1 MRALVVVVV
10 LIVVAVAAVWLNLSR
25 IVKST
30 VEGEGTK
37 SLRLAT
43 TLDRASVAL
52 FGGKLGLKSLAIASP
67 KGFSAPHMLE
77 AGDIDVRVRYADLR
91 REPIHV
97 GSLTID
103 HPTLV
108 IEQSGGVLNFR
119 KAMELQPASDPNKPP
134 MKLVID
140 ELAVRDAQVI
150 VRPGLPG
157 VRQEITAR
165 VPSLAM
171 KDIGRGKGANN
182 GAAIRE
188 VTLQV
193 IGALAAKAAES
204 GELPP
209 EVGAL
214 LHLNA
219 AQLAGK
225 LGTEALRGVVQDP
238 SAVAKDPLKTLEGLS
253 PAGRSTP
260 ARR

>member
-1 MRALVVVVV
+1 
-10 LIVVAVAAVWLNLSR
+10 
-25 IVKST
+25 
-30 VEGEGTK
+30 VEREGTK

-52 FGGKLGLKSLAIASP
+52 LGGDLGLKGLAIASP
-67 KGFSAPHMLE
+67 KGFPAPHMLE
-77 AGDIDVRVRYADLR
+77 AADIDVRVRFADLR

-97 GSLTID
+97 QSLTID
-103 HPTLV
+103 RPTLV
-108 IEQSGGVLNFR
+108 IEQSGGALNFR
-119 KAMELQPASDPNKPP
+119 KAMELLPQSDPNKPP

-165 VPSLAM
+165 VPSLTM

-182 GAAIRE
+182 GAAIRD
-188 VTLQV
+188 VVLQV
-193 IGALAAKAAES
+193 IGALAEKAAQS
-204 GELPP
+204 GELPVQV
-209 EVGAL
+209 EAL

-225 LGTEALRGVVQDP
+225 LGADAMKQVVRDP
-238 SAVAKDPLKTLEGLS
+238 AAVAKDPLKTLEGLA
-253 PAGRSTP
+253 PAGRSKP
-260 ARR
+260 SRR